1 MERRHTSF
9 LSKNGAWIIYRLD
22 VNNKRFVKTSLRI
35 AQEVGHVDF
44 NKLSKIND
52 INLSNKD
59 VLKVSQQYL
68 CESCPLSKFTRQTFN
83 TKRGSLACRP
93 LESVHM
99 NICGPMHVP
108 SIGLRYLYVIID
120 DYTRKTFAHSL

>member
-52 INLSNKD
+52 INLSNKE
-59 VLKVSQQYL
+59 VRQVSQQYL
-68 CESCPLSKFTRQTFN
+68 SESC
-83 TKRGSLACRP
+83 
-93 LESVHM
+93 
-99 NICGPMHVP
+99 
-108 SIGLRYLYVIID
+108 
-120 DYTRKTFAHSL
+120 